1 MSKKVPFVNARLSD
15 RLGWLGGLALL
26 LAAGCGG
33 NNAASG
39 TGTGGS
45 APSGS
50 GGKTGSGGTT
60 SSGGAQ
66 GTGGTVGSGGSVET
80 GGAPGTGGATGSGG
94 KTGTGGS
101 TGAGGKTGSGGATS
115 AGGAPG
121 SGGSTGAGGS
131 SGAGGATTRDGGP
144 GREAGPAGGSGSG
157 GSGSGGSTGSSP
169 DGGGSAEV
177 PSTGCGKTPTLKNG
191 NITIDSGGSSRMY
204 VLRLPSNYDNNH
216 PYRLILSYHGANGHA
231 TDIASGGFFGL
242 ANLSNN
248 STIFIAPDGVN
259 TQWAA
264 PRDTTFTSD
273 ILKQVEADL
282 CIDTTRIELEGFSM
296 GAAMVWAIACNLKG
310 TFRAAVGHSGGGV
323 AAPTSCD
330 PIAYLGS
337 GGTQESGGSQAG
349 QSDKFAKWDGCTVT
363 TFPNPPAGGHVCSD
377 YTGCSA
383 GHPVR
388 WCLFDAGHM
397 PDPKDSGKS
406 SSWMPSEVWTFL
418 SQF

>member
-1 MSKKVPFVNARLSD
+1 MTSRRCIYSMTAA
-15 RLGWLGGLALL
+15 LAI
-26 LAAGCGG
+26 LAAACSSSDGSGG
-33 NNAASG
+33 ALGTGGRTASGGSQQPPGSGGSGPSNGGSAGGARASGGAAVGGSQTGAGGAAAGGKPGAGGTTTQPGTGGTAASG
-39 TGTGGS
+39 GTPGKDAGPAAGGV
-45 APSGS
+45 
-50 GGKTGSGGTT
+50 GGGASGSGGTT
-60 SSGGAQ
+60 VRDG
-66 GTGGTVGSGGSVET
+66 GTGGT
-80 GGAPGTGGATGSGG
+80 PAT
-94 KTGTGGS
+94 
-101 TGAGGKTGSGGATS
+101 
-115 AGGAPG
+115 
-121 SGGSTGAGGS
+121 GGS
-131 SGAGGATTRDGGP
+131 SGGVDSGTPGGA
-144 GREAGPAGGSGSG
+144 
-157 GSGSGGSTGSSP
+157 
-169 DGGGSAEV
+169 V
-177 PSTGCGKTPTLKNG
+177 PSAGCGKTPTLKNG
-191 NITIDSGGSSRMY
+191 NINIDSGGASRMY
-204 VLRLPSNYDNNH
+204 VLKLPSNYDNNH

-242 ANLSNN
+242 SSLSNN

-282 CIDTTRIELEGFSM
+282 CIDTTRIQLEGFSM
-296 GAAMVWAIACNLKG
+296 GAAMVWSIACNIKG

-330 PIAYLGS
+330 PIAYMGS

-349 QSDKFAKWDGCTVT
+349 QSDKFAKWDGCTIT
-363 TFPNPPAGGHVCSD
+363 SFPNPPTGGHICSD

-406 SSWMPSEVWTFL
+406 SSWMPADVWAFF